1 MLVAGQ
7 LSKVKVLTTK
17 ECLGDFIHLLE
28 IQYMDKL
35 YGFYIRAF
43 NLILSDDKIING
55 GNNHDL

>member
-7 LSKVKVLTTK
+7 LSKVRVLTTK
-17 ECLGDFIHLLE
+17 ECLGDLIHLLE

-35 YGFYIRAF
+35 NGFYIRAF
-43 NLILSDDKIING
+43 NLIKSDDKIING